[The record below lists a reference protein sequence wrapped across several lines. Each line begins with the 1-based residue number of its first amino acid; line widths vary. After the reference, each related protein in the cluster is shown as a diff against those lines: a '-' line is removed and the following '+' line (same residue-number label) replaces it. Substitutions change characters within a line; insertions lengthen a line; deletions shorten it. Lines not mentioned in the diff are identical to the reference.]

1 MRVGVRFCLVV
12 WPLQWTSSSPR
23 HVSRTG
29 MASLT
34 TVVGVSGMH
43 VGGHSEHLLQVCPL
57 PAVFVDHI
65 RKEYEKI
72 QQSRT

>member
-1 MRVGVRFCLVV
+1 
-12 WPLQWTSSSPR
+12 
-23 HVSRTG
+23 

-72 QQSRT
+72 QQGRT